1 MADENTSN
9 VTEAENTQV
18 SVEDTKKEQV
28 NEDVVST
35 QQYTKEQIDGM
46 MANVRRKAEAAY
58 DKKFSGIDVEKY
70 REMLDKEEK
79 IEIEKQKKKGEFDT
93 ILKQQAEKFGAK
105 INTLT
110 SELTKIK
117 VDGALLS
124 AASTAKAINPEQVV
138 SLVRNQIRMS
148 ETGEVEV
155 VDNNGT
161 VRFDDSGAPMT
172 TDKLV
177 AEFLQTNPHFVQA
190 GVPGGGSK
198 SNTTPNTNTSEV
210 DINSLDLNDPEQLAL
225 YRELRRKKYPNI
237 NI

>member
-9 VTEAENTQV
+9 VSELETTQV
-18 SVEDTKKEQV
+18 ANEDTKKEEV
-28 NEDVVST
+28 SEDVVST

-46 MANVRRKAEAAY
+46 MANVRRKAEAAAE
-58 DKKFSGIDVEKY
+58 KRFSGIDVEKY
-70 REMLDKEEK
+70 RELVEREEK
-79 IEIEKQKKKGEFDT
+79 IELEKQKKKGEFDT

-155 VDNNGT
+155 VDKNGT
-161 VRFDDSGAPMT
+161 IRFDETGTPMT

-177 AEFLQTNPHFVQA
+177 AEFLQSNPHFVQA
-190 GVPGGGSK
+190 GVAGGGSK
-198 SNTTPNTNTSEV
+198 SNTTPNTNTSTV
-210 DINSLDLNDPEQLAL
+210 DINSLDLDDPEQRAL
-225 YRELRRKKYPNI
+225 YKEMRRKKYPNI
-237 NI
+237 QV

>member
-9 VTEAENTQV
+9 VNELETTQV
-18 SVEDTKKEQV
+18 ANEDTKKEEKS
-28 NEDVVST
+28 EDVVST
-35 QQYTKEQIDGM
+35 QQYTQEQIDGM
-46 MANVRRKAEAAY
+46 MANVRRKAEAAAE
-58 DKKFSGIDVEKY
+58 KRFAGIDVEKY
-70 REMLDKEEK
+70 RELMEREEK
-79 IEIEKQKKKGEFDT
+79 IELEKQKKKGEFDT

-110 SELTKIK
+110 GELTKIK

-124 AASTAKAINPEQVV
+124 AASSAKAINPEQVV

-155 VDNNGT
+155 VDKNGT
-161 VRFDDSGAPMT
+161 VRYDETGTPMT

-177 AEFLQTNPHFVQA
+177 AEFLQSNPHFVQA

-198 SNTTPNTNTSEV
+198 SNTAPSTNTSDV
-210 DINSLDLNDPEQLAL
+210 DINTLDLDDPEQRAL

-237 NI
+237 NV